1 MIFAGEE
8 TFAHPVEEVWNALH
22 DLNLLKRALPGC
34 RSISAIGD
42 GQYAV
47 ALSLGVAAVKGEYE
61 GRVRLTDIKRFAHYN
76 IEGEGKGAP
85 GFVRLRMDC
94 WFESQGSG
102 TLMRWKCDAT
112 VGGLIA
118 SIGGKVLS
126 GISKFMAQQFFKA
139 LRDELNERT
148 TGHTEHVVTTLGS
161 VSRHGSNT
169 LGPARAN
176 WFTRFWRGIVR
187 ALSRTSS
194 N

>member
-1 MIFAGEE
+1 MVFEGEE
-8 TFAHPVEEVWNALH
+8 TFAHEIDDVWNALH
-22 DLNLLKRALPGC
+22 DLNVLKRALPGC

-42 GQYAV
+42 SLYAV

-61 GRVRLTDIKRFAHYN
+61 GRVKLTDIKPFAHYN

-94 WFESQGSG
+94 WFESQGLG
-102 TLMRWKCDAT
+102 TLMKWKCDAT

-139 LRDELNERT
+139 LRDELNNGASGGP
-148 TGHTEHVVTTLGS
+148 GHLTAAMAPRRE
-161 VSRHGSNT
+161 SNT
-169 LGPARAN
+169 LSPARGS
-176 WFTRFWRGIVR
+176 WFTRFWRRVVR
-187 ALSRTSS
+187 RFSRK
-194 N
+194 